1 MNALT
6 IPIGTLICDL
16 SEKGVKLSVI
26 SGDLKVD
33 APKGKVTSNIL
44 GVLKDRKPEIIKE
57 LQSPKDA
64 IQFGKLAD
72 PYSSAKLPNRTHIE
86 EAVSLY
92 QKRGWVQIFS
102 GYLKQNIYLVK
113 NKATRVPYPSITRYM
128 KKETE
133 ALRGLTLDELKT
145 LHEAKQLFK
154 GTINLGE
161 N

>member
-1 MNALT
+1 MNAT
-6 IPIGTLICDL
+6 MPVGTLICDL

-26 SGDLKVD
+26 SGDLKVE

-44 GVLKDRKPEIIKE
+44 GVLKNRKPEIIRE
-57 LQSPKDA
+57 LQSPEDD

-72 PYSSAKLPNRTHIE
+72 PYSSAKLPNRIHLE

-113 NKATRVPYPSITRYM
+113 NKATRVPDPSIPRYT
-128 KKETE
+128 KEETE
-133 ALRGLTLDELKT
+133 ALRGLSLDEIKT
-145 LHEAKQLFK
+145 LHEAKVIFK
-154 GTINLGE
+154 GEID
-161 N
+161 

>member
-1 MNALT
+1 MSALT
-6 IPIGTLICDL
+6 MPVGTLICDL

-26 SGDLKVD
+26 CGDLKVE

-44 GVLKDRKPEIIKE
+44 GILKDRKPEIIRE
-57 LQSPKDA
+57 LQSPKDDL
-64 IQFGKLAD
+64 QFGKMASL
-72 PYSSAKLPNRTHIE
+72 YRSAKLPNRIHLE

-92 QKRGWVQIFS
+92 QKRGYIQIFS
-102 GYLKQNIYLVK
+102 GYLNQSIYLVK
-113 NKATRVPYPSITRYM
+113 NKATRVPDPSFPRYT
-128 KKETE
+128 KEETE

-154 GTINLGE
+154 GTINDGE